1 MQDCWRS
8 QPRKWYENHHQKAA
22 RLLRLMVSSSW
33 WSLMFG
39 GDSCWLKGSA
49 VCASEGDTWGH
60 GGHGGHKITP
70 SEWPAIISTLGG
82 RIYSDRRAINLNVTK
97 SKCFSEEAIAIQLGS
112 RKKKYNKSYWETAV
126 YGDFNNFGYQ
136 QIIQGK
142 EIDDR
147 ELHVEIIKRKVII
160 PDQWNPIISE

>member
-1 MQDCWRS
+1 MFLWR
-8 QPRKWYENHHQKAA
+8 
-22 RLLRLMVSSSW
+22 
-33 WSLMFG
+33 
-39 GDSCWLKGSA
+39 GDRDPVGF
-49 VCASEGDTWGH
+49 E
-60 GGHGGHKITP
+60 
-70 SEWPAIISTLGG
+70 
-82 RIYSDRRAINLNVTK
+82 RN
-97 SKCFSEEAIAIQLGS
+97 
-112 RKKKYNKSYWETAV
+112 KYNEPYWETAV